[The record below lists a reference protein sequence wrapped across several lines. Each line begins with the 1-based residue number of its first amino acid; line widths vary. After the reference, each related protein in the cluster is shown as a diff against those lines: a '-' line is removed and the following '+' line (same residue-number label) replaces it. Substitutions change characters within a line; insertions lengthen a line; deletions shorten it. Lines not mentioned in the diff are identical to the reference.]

1 MALEALQEKI
11 HTMSIKI
18 SLAGKVAIVTGGR
31 RQLGAAQAKRLAECG
46 ADICIAD
53 IADDELM
60 AETRSAIEATG
71 RRVMTE
77 ICDVSQRDQVEDMV
91 NTCARELGRID
102 ILVNNAGISSR
113 ETLMNVTDE
122 EWDAVF
128 GINLKGLVM
137 CSQYAAR
144 QMIAQGDGGAIINL
158 SSSTGLNANVS
169 RGPYSVSKAGV
180 IMATNL
186 LARELGEHD
195 ITVNALAPGFTSTAK
210 IGGRDGQM
218 FYRGEGETEKVMA
231 KLALKREGEPVD
243 YANAVVYLA
252 SELGSYVTGVTI
264 PVDGGFVIR

>member
-1 MALEALQEKI
+1 MNIDL
-11 HTMSIKI
+11 T
-18 SLAGKVAIVTGGR
+18 GRRAIVTGGAR
-31 RQLGAAQAKRLAECG
+31 GIGRAVVETLAASGATVTFTARNAASAARGMEGLAPDLAVEH
-46 ADICIAD
+46 A
-53 IADDELM
+53 
-60 AETRSAIEATG
+60 
-71 RRVMTE
+71 
-77 ICDVSQRDQVEDMV
+77 ICDAGDFDAVASLFR
-91 NTCARELGRID
+91 NPID

-128 GINLKGLVM
+128 DINLKGLVM
-137 CSQYAAR
+137 CSQYAAK
-144 QMIAQGDGGAIINL
+144 QMIAQGDGGAIVNL

-186 LARELGEHD
+186 LAKELGEHS

-218 FYRGEGETEKVMA
+218 FYRGAGETEKVLA
-231 KLALKREGEPVD
+231 KLALQRQGEPVD

-252 SELGSYVTGVTI
+252 SELGSYVTGTTI
-264 PVDGGFVIR
+264 PVDGGFTIR

>member
-1 MALEALQEKI
+1 
-11 HTMSIKI
+11 MSIEI

-31 RQLGAAQAKRLAECG
+31 RQLGAAQARRLAECG

-53 IADDELM
+53 IANDAFM
-60 AETRSAIEATG
+60 TETREAITALG
-71 RRVMTE
+71 RRVVTVL
-77 ICDVSQRDQVEDMV
+77 CDVSKRDQVDSMV
-91 NTCARELGRID
+91 NRCVAELGRID

-113 ETLMNVTDE
+113 ETLMQVTDE
-122 EWDAVF
+122 EWEAVF
-128 GINLKGLVM
+128 NINLKGLVM
-137 CSQYAAR
+137 CSQYAAK

-169 RGPYSVSKAGV
+169 RGPYAVSKAGI
-180 IMATNL
+180 IMATSL
-186 LARELGEHD
+186 LARELGEHN

-218 FYRGEGETEKVMA
+218 FYRRADETEKVMA
-231 KLALKREGEPVD
+231 KLAIQRQGEPVD

-264 PVDGGFVIR
+264 PVDGGFTIR

>member
-1 MALEALQEKI
+1 
-11 HTMSIKI
+11 MSIEI

-31 RQLGAAQAKRLAECG
+31 RQLGAAQAIRLAQCG

-53 IADDELM
+53 IANDDHM
-60 AETRSAIEATG
+60 AETCAAIEAHG
-71 RRVMTE
+71 QRAIPI
-77 ICDVSQRDQVEDMV
+77 ICDVSDRNQVQNLVSECV
-91 NTCARELGRID
+91 KKLGRID

-113 ETLMNVTDE
+113 QTLMNVTDE
-122 EWDAVF
+122 EWDAVMN
-128 GINLKGLVM
+128 INLKGLVL
-137 CSQYAAR
+137 CSQYAAQ
-144 QMIAQGDGGAIINL
+144 QMIDQRDGGTIVNL

-186 LARELGEHD
+186 LARELGEHG

-218 FYRGEGETEKVMA
+218 FYRGENETEKVMA
-231 KLALKREGEPVD
+231 KLAIPRQGEPDD
-243 YANAVVYLA
+243 YANAVIYLA

-264 PVDGGFVIR
+264 PIDGGFTIR

>member
-1 MALEALQEKI
+1 
-11 HTMSIKI
+11 MSIEV

-53 IADDELM
+53 IADDDLM

-71 RRVMTE
+71 RRVKTE
-77 ICDVSQRDQVEDMV
+77 ICDVSQRGQVEDMV
-91 NTCARELGRID
+91 NSCARELGRID

-128 GINLKGLVM
+128 DINLKGLVM

-144 QMIAQGDGGAIINL
+144 QMIMQGEGGAIINL

-180 IMATNL
+180 IMATSL
-186 LARELGEHD
+186 LARELGEHN

-210 IGGRDGQM
+210 IGGRGGRM

-231 KLALKREGEPVD
+231 KLALKREGEPID

>member
-1 MALEALQEKI
+1 
-11 HTMSIKI
+11 MSITI

-31 RQLGAAQAKRLAECG
+31 RQLGAAQAIRLAECG

-53 IADDELM
+53 IADDEFM
-60 AETRSAIEATG
+60 AETRVAIEAIG
-71 RRVMTE
+71 RKVLTVV
-77 ICDVSQRDQVEDMV
+77 CDVSQREQVKAMV
-91 NTCARELGRID
+91 DTCVAELGRVD

-128 GINLKGLVM
+128 DINLKGLVM
-137 CSQYAAR
+137 CSQYAAK
-144 QMIAQGDGGAIINL
+144 QMIAQGDGGAIVNL

-186 LARELGEHD
+186 LARELGEHS

-218 FYRGEGETEKVMA
+218 FYRGTGETEKVLA
-231 KLALKREGEPVD
+231 KLALQRQGEPVD

-252 SELGSYVTGVTI
+252 SELGSYVTGTTI
-264 PVDGGFVIR
+264 PVDGGFTIR

>member
-1 MALEALQEKI
+1 MFDLTGKNALITGATGGIGEEIARAL
-11 HTMSIKI
+11 HG
-18 SLAGKVAIVTGGR
+18 AGATVAISGTRAEKLEGLAADLGERVHVVAANLSDRESVDGLVKAASDAMGG
-31 RQLGAAQAKRLAECG
+31 
-46 ADICIAD
+46 
-53 IADDELM
+53 
-60 AETRSAIEATG
+60 
-71 RRVMTE
+71 V
-77 ICDVSQRDQVEDMV
+77 
-91 NTCARELGRID
+91 D

-128 GINLKGLVM
+128 DINLKGLVM
-137 CSQYAAR
+137 CSQYAAK
-144 QMIAQGDGGAIINL
+144 QMIAQGDGGAIVNL

-186 LARELGEHD
+186 LAKELGEHS

-218 FYRGEGETEKVMA
+218 FYRGAGETEKVLA
-231 KLALKREGEPVD
+231 KLALQRQGEPVD

-252 SELGSYVTGVTI
+252 SELGSYVTGTTI
-264 PVDGGFVIR
+264 PVDGGFTIR

>member
-1 MALEALQEKI
+1 
-11 HTMSIKI
+11 MSIQI
-18 SLAGKVAIVTGGR
+18 SLEGKVAIVTGGR
-31 RQLGAAQAKRLAECG
+31 RQLGAAQAIRLAECG

-53 IADDELM
+53 IANDDHM
-60 AETRSAIEATG
+60 AETCAAIDKLG
-71 RRVMTE
+71 RQALPV
-77 ICDVSQRDQVEDMV
+77 ICDVADRTQVQAMV
-91 NTCARELGRID
+91 AACVQQLGRID

-128 GINLKGLVM
+128 NINLKGMVL
-137 CSQYAAR
+137 CSKYAGE
-144 QMIAQGDGGAIINL
+144 QMITQGDGGAIVNL

-186 LARELGEHD
+186 LARELGEHN

-218 FYRGEGETEKVMA
+218 FHRGETETDKVMA
-231 KLALKREGEPVD
+231 KLAIKRQGEPID

-252 SELGSYVTGVTI
+252 SELGSYVTGVTLPI
-264 PVDGGFVIR
+264 DGGFTIR

>member
-1 MALEALQEKI
+1 
-11 HTMSIKI
+11 MSITI

-31 RQLGAAQAKRLAECG
+31 RQLGAAQAIRLAECG

-53 IADDELM
+53 IADDEFM
-60 AETRSAIEATG
+60 AETCVAIEAIG
-71 RRVMTE
+71 RKVLTVV
-77 ICDVSQRDQVEDMV
+77 CDVSQREQIKAMV
-91 NTCARELGRID
+91 DTCVAELGRVD

-128 GINLKGLVM
+128 DINLKGLVM
-137 CSQYAAR
+137 CSQYAAK
-144 QMIAQGDGGAIINL
+144 QMIAQGDGGAIVNL

-186 LARELGEHD
+186 LAKELGEHS

-218 FYRGEGETEKVMA
+218 FYRGAGETEKVLA
-231 KLALKREGEPVD
+231 KLALQRQGEPVD

-252 SELGSYVTGVTI
+252 SELGSYVTGTTI
-264 PVDGGFVIR
+264 PVDGGFTIR